1 MFTLFL
7 LGNIASGKSSAA
19 RYLESRGAMRIDLD
33 QLAKDL
39 YQPGSQVVNDL
50 CERFGYDILTPDGTV
65 QKALLA
71 DRAFATPEDTADL
84 NAIVHPYL
92 VDQLSLRLLP
102 TCCTVEEPR
111 CRFAVVE
118 VSAPGSFCDAFSL
131 ADEVMTIDVPC
142 DLRRERAIVRG
153 MSVDDFE
160 RRNALQPTDA
170 ELRDLA
176 DVIIDNSGDVSAL
189 ESQLD
194 SWLSAHDFAEEVPH
208 GRA

>member
-39 YQPGSQVVNDL
+39 YQPGSQVVHDL

-71 DRAFATPEDTADL
+71 NRAFATPEDTADL

-111 CRFAVVE
+111 CRFSVVE

-131 ADEVMTIDVPC
+131 ADEVMAIDVPC

-153 MSVDDFE
+153 MSLDDFE

-176 DVIIDNSGDVSAL
+176 DVVIDNSGNLSTL